1 MGREVEWGGEGSQGR
16 GREEGRR
23 REKEGEGEEEER
35 GGKGLDAGLVPA
47 LETQGLCSLLEQKVR
62 VVFDIT
68 SHNESQLHFLTEG
81 H

>member
-1 MGREVEWGGEGSQGR
+1 MWLRMLDWCFAARETPR
-16 GREEGRR
+16 
-23 REKEGEGEEEER
+23 
-35 GGKGLDAGLVPA
+35 
-47 LETQGLCSLLEQKVR
+47 SLLEQKVR

>member
-16 GREEGRR
+16 EREEGRR
-23 REKEGEGEEEER
+23 RERKGEEEER
-35 GGKGLDAGLVPA
+35 GGKGLDAGLVLA

>member
-1 MGREVEWGGEGSQGR
+1 MGRGGKAGEGRR
-16 GREEGRR
+16 GEGGKEKGEREKEEGRR
-23 REKEGEGEEEER
+23 GLE
-35 GGKGLDAGLVPA
+35 GLDAGLVPA